1 MKTKLLSLFVLLF
14 VAASVNSQVFIEN
27 FDYPAGDTIGSHGW
41 TAFSGTTNNI
51 PVKSPGLVYTNY
63 AQSGIGN
70 CATMYRSS
78 LDYYKNFTGSDISSG
93 SVYMSY
99 MVKVDSAAGTG
110 DYFTALL
117 PQSSTTNYFARL
129 FAKDTLGGLTFGI
142 SKSSI
147 SASNLPA
154 WGTPGGL
161 SYGTTYLLVVKY
173 TFNTGT
179 NTDDE
184 VSLFVFT
191 SPNVPAVEPV
201 TPYAGP
207 VTTTQTDAA
216 GLGRVALRQ
225 GSFALAAILDIDG
238 IWANIAWPFTGS
250 AIYPVSTIA
259 ESFNLSQNYPNPFNP
274 TTTINFSIPKT
285 GFVTLKVYDING
297 REVKNLVSENM
308 NAGKYEVNANFS
320 ELNSG
325 VYFYKLNV
333 TGDASF
339 SDTKKLMLVK

>member
-1 MKTKLLSLFVLLF
+1 MKTKLLSLFLMLF
-14 VAASVNSQVFIEN
+14 VAASVNSQVFTEN
-27 FDYPAGDTIGSHGW
+27 FDYPAGDSIGAHGW
-41 TAFSGTTNNI
+41 TAFSGTSNNI
-51 PVKSPGLVYTNY
+51 LVVTPGLTYTNY
-63 AQSGIGN
+63 SLSGIGN
-70 CATMYRSS
+70 SARLYRSS
-78 LDYYKNFTGSDISSG
+78 LDNYKNFTGSDITSG
-93 SVYMSY
+93 SIYMSY

-161 SYGTTYLLVVKY
+161 AYGTTYLLVVKY
-173 TFNTGT
+173 TFNAGT
-179 NTDDE
+179 TSDDA

-225 GSFALAAILDIDG
+225 GSFTLAPILVIDG
-238 IWANIAWPFTGS
+238 IWANITWPFTGS
-250 AIYPVSTIA
+250 AINPVSTVA
-259 ESFNLSQNYPNPFNP
+259 ESFSLSQNYPNPFNP
-274 TTTINFSIPKT
+274 STTISFSIPKT
-285 GFVTLKVYDING
+285 GFVTLKVFDVNG
-297 REVKNLVSENM
+297 REVKSLISENM
-308 NAGKYEVNANFS
+308 NAGKYEVNANYS

-333 TGDASF
+333 SGDANY

>member
-1 MKTKLLSLFVLLF
+1 MKTKLLSLILMLF
-14 VAASVNSQVFIEN
+14 IAASVNSQVFTEN
-27 FDYPAGDTIGSHGW
+27 FSYPAGDSIGAHGW

-51 PVKSPGLVYTNY
+51 LVVSPGLTYTNY

-70 CATMYRSS
+70 CARLYRSS
-78 LDYYKNFTGSDISSG
+78 IDNYKDFTGSDITSG
-93 SVYMSY
+93 SIYMSY

-117 PQSSTTNYFARL
+117 PQSSTTNYYARL
-129 FAKDTLGGLTFGI
+129 FVRDTIGGLNFGI
-142 SKSSI
+142 SKSSV
-147 SASNLPA
+147 SASNLPV
-154 WGTPGGL
+154 WGALGGL

-179 NTDDE
+179 TTDDA
-184 VSLFVFT
+184 VSLFVF
-191 SPNVPAVEPV
+191 SAPNVPAVEPV

-207 VTTTQTDAA
+207 VTTTQTDAT

-225 GSFALAAILDIDG
+225 GAFAISSILFIDG
-238 IWANIAWPFTGS
+238 IWANTTWPFTGS
-250 AIYPVSTIA
+250 AINPISSIA
-259 ESFNLSQNYPNPFNP
+259 ESFSLSQNYPNPFNP
-274 TTTINFSIPKT
+274 STTINFSIPKS
-285 GFVTLKVYDING
+285 GFVTLKVYDVNG
-297 REVKNLVSENM
+297 REVKSLISSNM

-333 TGDASF
+333 SGDANY